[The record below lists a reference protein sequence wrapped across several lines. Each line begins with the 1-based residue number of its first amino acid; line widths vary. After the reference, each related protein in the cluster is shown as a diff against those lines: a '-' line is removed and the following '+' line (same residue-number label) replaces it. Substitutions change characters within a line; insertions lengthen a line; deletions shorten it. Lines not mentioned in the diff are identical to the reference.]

1 MRKLNSL
8 KIFSAIMIIICVLCL
23 IADIILFI
31 LCMTKF
37 YNSSSLSNK
46 LTFGINMITFA
57 LQVGVFSYVYKE
69 A

>member
-1 MRKLNSL
+1 MRKANAL
-8 KIFSAIMIIICVLCL
+8 KIFSVVMIIICAVCL

-37 YNSSSLSNK
+37 YDSSSVSNK
-46 LTFGINMITFA
+46 VTFGINMITFS